1 MYWYSKLGNHTFARN
16 RKLYELITESE
27 VSLGGYQKGKIYG
40 LINCKSGMRMK
51 VENRVFF
58 KNEREAL
65 ALGYRPCG
73 NCLPGQYQKWK
84 ASQKNLTK

>member
-40 LINCKSGMRMK
+40 L
-51 VENRVFF
+51 
-58 KNEREAL
+58 
-65 ALGYRPCG
+65 
-73 NCLPGQYQKWK
+73 
-84 ASQKNLTK
+84 